1 MDWAATQR
9 AWTRAWEAQPRMCWG
24 RWLSCHL
31 LYALPA
37 PRFWG
42 LWWDPGALDLAA
54 GGRLWS
60 CVVHSSAPTHGR
72 GPGRLPSSGGGS
84 CVGRAPVGVR
94 PCVSGWL
101 SLPLLIF
108 VTALCPQVQ
117 NMCLEN
123 LTWLILFIKFY
134 GRFLFFLNHPW
145 RFCSNIRSL
154 ASKHLMNLL

>member
-1 MDWAATQR
+1 MQSFSKEDCT
-9 AWTRAWEAQPRMCWG
+9 
-24 RWLSCHL
+24 
-31 LYALPA
+31 
-37 PRFWG
+37 F
-42 LWWDPGALDLAA
+42 PGAYIFREISGAPTHSAVQLPSYT
-54 GGRLWS
+54 WVQVHPKIQNYS
-60 CVVHSSAPTHGR
+60 QYPNIKMSVVHSIYGFYIFLMIHRVGISFHHF
-72 GPGRLPSSGGGS
+72 LYPS
-84 CVGRAPVGVR
+84 PV
-94 PCVSGWL
+94 PSQQ
-101 SLPLLIF
+101 LIF